1 MQTLTLQ
8 RLNDKD
14 TNATTGDLWASK
26 VMHWFTLEPAPPVI
40 PTGVYE
46 VRITPSP
53 KFKRRLP
60 LLIDVPGHD
69 GVRIHPGNFPRDT
82 EGCIL
87 LGKVLSG
94 DSVEQSDAAFEDFFA
109 FLDNALSSDSVYL
122 KIEWSA

>member
-1 MQTLTLQ
+1 MLLTLK
-8 RLNDKD
+8 RLQDGDDK
-14 TNATTGDLWASK
+14 ATTGDLWTEDDR
-26 VMHWFTLEPAPPVI
+26 HWFTLEPSPPVI

-69 GVRIHPGNFPRDT
+69 GIRIHPGNFPRDT

-87 LGKVLSG
+87 LGRILAGESVL
-94 DSVEQSDAAFEDFFA
+94 ESDKAFEDFFA
-109 FLDNALSSDSVYL
+109 FLDNALAQDSVYL
-122 KIEWSA
+122 DIGWTA